1 MMGREYGED
10 SRRVGM
16 AISIKRVYESAS
28 ESDGKRVLVDR
39 LWPRGLTKTEA
50 KIDVW
55 LKDIAPSDAL
65 RKWFGHDPQ
74 KWTDFQEKYKAE
86 LKGNPALAEL
96 KALAKKEAV
105 TLLFA
110 AKDEEHNNAVALRQ
124 ILTHDG

>member
-1 MMGREYGED
+1 
-10 SRRVGM
+10 M
-16 AISIKRVYESAS
+16 AISIKRVYESVS

-74 KWTDFQEKYKAE
+74 KWADFQEKYKAE